1 MGRRAGLMRETVGG
15 FRQQFAHGG
24 DYTRDGKRFKS
35 VENHVGWNDQSPM
48 LVTIPAGN
56 YDVHALSDFGPVIAP
71 VLIRPGKTTSVN
83 LDSAT
88 ARPRA
93 SFVSCFTIRVGI
105 SG

>member
-1 MGRRAGLMRETVGG
+1 M
-15 FRQQFAHGG
+15 
-24 DYTRDGKRFKS
+24 KS

-88 ARPRA
+88 ARMRRNTNDAAVVWIPTGRSRA
-93 SFVSCFTIRVGI
+93 YYEVGWRVEQRPEVERR
-105 SG
+105 